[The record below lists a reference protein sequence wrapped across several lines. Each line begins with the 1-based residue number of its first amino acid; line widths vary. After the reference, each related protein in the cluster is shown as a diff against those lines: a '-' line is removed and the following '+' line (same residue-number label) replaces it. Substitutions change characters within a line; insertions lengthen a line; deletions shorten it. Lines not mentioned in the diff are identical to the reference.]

1 MITTIKNIINSGI
14 NVTTAT
20 AQQTKKGRK
29 ILLTIIA
36 IPVAIIL
43 LSTALYFMV
52 DTKVVDLGT
61 VNNGTLITPPLRFSE
76 LPLQTVAGQASVY
89 GGAESKW
96 SYVVFGDSQ
105 CLEGCERMLYLTR
118 QTHIALAK
126 KMPRVQRLYVSVDGA
141 ISESLHSEIQQHYAD
156 SVVATVDEAAL
167 RTMFAN
173 SAIDPLQK
181 NSFFVVDHNGWLMMV
196 YQADDL
202 QQQTLNDLGKLVLKD
217 MRRLLK

>member
-1 MITTIKNIINSGI
+1 MTT
-14 NVTTAT
+14 TT
-20 AQQTKKGRK
+20 AQQKSKGRK
-29 ILLTIIA
+29 ILLTIIG
-36 IPVAIIL
+36 IPVVVIL
-43 LSTALYFMV
+43 LSTLLYFMV

-76 LPLQTVAGQASVY
+76 LPLQGLDSQSPDTNS
-89 GGAESKW
+89 AEPKW
-96 SYVVFGDSQ
+96 SYVVFGDAE

-126 KMPRVQRLYVSVDGA
+126 KMPRVQRIYVSVDGA
-141 ISESLHSEIQQHYAD
+141 ISESLQNKMKQHYAD
-156 SVVATVDEAAL
+156 SLIATVDQAAL
-167 RTMFAN
+167 NELF
-173 SAIDPLQK
+173 SSSGVDPLQK

-202 QQQTLNDLGKLVLKD
+202 QQQSLNKLGKLVLKD

>member
-1 MITTIKNIINSGI
+1 MTT
-14 NVTTAT
+14 TT
-20 AQQTKKGRK
+20 AQQTAKGRK
-29 ILLTIIA
+29 VLLTIIG
-36 IPVAIIL
+36 IPIVVIL

-76 LPLQTVAGQASVY
+76 LPLQGLEGEPQNAS
-89 GGAESKW
+89 GSEPKW
-96 SYVVFGDSQ
+96 SYVVFGDAE
-105 CLEGCERMLYLTR
+105 CLDGCERMLYLTR

-126 KMPRVQRLYVSVDGA
+126 KMPRVQRIYVSVDGA
-141 ISESLHSEIQQHYAD
+141 ISESLQNQMQQHYAD
-156 SVVATVDEAAL
+156 SLIATVDQKAL
-167 RTMFAN
+167 EKMF
-173 SAIDPLQK
+173 SASGVDPLQT

-202 QQQTLNDLGKLVLKD
+202 QQESLNTLGKLVLKD